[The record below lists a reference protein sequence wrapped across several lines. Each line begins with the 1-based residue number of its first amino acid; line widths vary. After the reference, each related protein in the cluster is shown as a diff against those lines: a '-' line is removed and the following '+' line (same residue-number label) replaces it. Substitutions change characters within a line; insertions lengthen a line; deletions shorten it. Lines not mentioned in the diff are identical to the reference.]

1 MFSIYQ
7 VLFGQNFQRRLKLIK
22 HHFSANQIPKKRKQ
36 TNKQTNKQVLHT
48 KKTQKK
54 KKKIQVLDK

>member
-36 TNKQTNKQVLHT
+36 TSKQVLHT

-54 KKKIQVLDK
+54 KKKFQVLDK

>member
-36 TNKQTNKQVLHT
+36 TNKQTSIAYEENP
-48 KKTQKK
+48 KK
-54 KKKIQVLDK
+54 KKKNSSTR